1 MLASVIGMQLSS
13 SIIRDG
19 SQSILIFAGEID
31 LATVPECSDMLT
43 KFVDEHAGSDLAVD
57 MRQVTA
63 LDAHAPPVRIL
74 HLLLMTNTCA
84 SDSVSNFSIN
94 TKWPALKHVLKCRPI
109 VVLIGGIRRGIRRG
123 IRKGIRRLALFH
135 FCCGVRVDRG
145 LAFPRRVQVAHC

>member
-1 MLASVIGMQLSS
+1 MLGSVIGMQLAS

-63 LDAHAPPVRIL
+63 LDDTGVGVIL
-74 HLLLMTNTCA
+74 GAVARARTARSH
-84 SDSVSNFSIN
+84 
-94 TKWPALKHVLKCRPI
+94 
-109 VVLIGGIRRGIRRG
+109 
-123 IRKGIRRLALFH
+123 LALIIDDQHMRERF
-135 FCCGVRVDRG
+135 GI
-145 LAFPRRVQVAHC
+145 